1 VHAAPVAARG
11 RGGPRVATWFV
22 SCDCGVFL
30 TPHVS
35 PSSRRH
41 RGCDVACRVNA
52 CCRCRRTPHR
62 AVPIDVDLTLKQSG
76 SDFGAGDARWQGL
89 RRTFK
94 GAAIMTEDMVSEKAI
109 VGVAMGR
116 RGRTARTNCRRRA
129 GKAPRKASRSA
140 RREPRRKNQRKCATD
155 RFSPE
160 NLSFFLHRT
169 EPHSLDALRLP
180 CPPSPPTPLFSRA
193 RPWPA
198 RGSPPS
204 APRSTPK
211 PRSASAPTPAWTSAI
226 RTQSSSPPASC
237 PPTSPPSALRYVTK
251 CKPHATHLP
260 GSE

>member
-1 VHAAPVAARG
+1 MHAAPVAARG

-76 SDFGAGDARWQGL
+76 SDFGAGDARWQGP

-116 RGRTARTNCRRRA
+116 RGRTARTNCRGRA

-169 EPHSLDALRLP
+169 EPTPSTHSVYHVRHLRQLRCFRAQGP
-180 CPPSPPTPLFSRA
+180 GRRAGHRQAHRGQHQSRVPRQRQ
-193 RPWPA
+193 RP
-198 RGSPPS
+198 RGQV
-204 APRSTPK
+204 R
-211 PRSASAPTPAWTSAI
+211 
-226 RTQSSSPPASC
+226 
-237 PPTSPPSALRYVTK
+237 
-251 CKPHATHLP
+251 
-260 GSE
+260 